1 MRLSLGTVLFILFV
15 MSCPSHC
22 GTDASP
28 DLQPKSLGY
37 AFDSFYNRVWTL
49 PESIWTDSSGILSDK
64 VNIYWFLAAAGG
76 SMALRQGG
84 ADDRIFDSFDDHKII
99 ANHKDLDKF
108 VDHAGSPDAH
118 FVLTGLWYLSSVCK
132 SDNVNTERAWTMMRA
147 LALTGTTTVG
157 LKLAINDRTP
167 NDKALAW
174 PSGHTSS
181 SFTVAAVLDEFYG
194 PSVGIPAYIGAG
206 FVGYR
211 MVESGDHWPSDIV
224 FGAVLGYIVGHH
236 VAGGKDLT
244 VAGFQVLPIAD
255 SSPDRSVVGLA
266 LHRRF

>member
-1 MRLSLGTVLFILFV
+1 
-15 MSCPSHC
+15 
-22 GTDASP
+22 
-28 DLQPKSLGY
+28 
-37 AFDSFYNRVWTL
+37 
-49 PESIWTDSSGILSDK
+49 
-64 VNIYWFLAAAGG
+64 
-76 SMALRQGG
+76 MALRQGG

-147 LALTGTTTVG
+147 LALTGAATVG